1 MFASCEVTPKPEK
14 ETARPWKV
22 SWIECSFLRPTPSS
36 TQPIAEVTKVRIEE
50 WQPTDGSDDES
61 GSEIWQDPAAYG
73 HRAPHY
79 EKIRPA
85 ACIATTEAAHTPC
98 SSRRAAA
105 REGNLDSFDA
115 ASTAFLSDLARLGSD
130 VYISRAILQEF
141 PVARMGGMLLRGAWA
156 IFCGQ

>member
-85 ACIATTEAAHTPC
+85 GVYCNYGSCSHTVLVSP
-98 SSRRAAA
+98 
-105 REGNLDSFDA
+105 
-115 ASTAFLSDLARLGSD
+115 GSGT
-130 VYISRAILQEF
+130 
-141 PVARMGGMLLRGAWA
+141 GG
-156 IFCGQ
+156 